1 MKTKID
7 LTNKYIIW
15 LIAAFCCLLWGSAF
29 PAIRYGYTVLD
40 ISNTDTFSIILF
52 AGIRFFGAGVLTLII
67 FSLISKKPLLPAK
80 QDLPH
85 IGVLS
90 VFQTILQYLFFYLG
104 LAFTTGSRASI
115 VNSTSVFFALLIAAL
130 LFAWEKYA
138 GDTDGLTVMQMIYR
152 FGGEDMKTGMIY
164 LILIFLGLVLLFA
177 LGAGFHSGDRH
188 AFVLEEKG
196 LLKGKRLKVL
206 LCRIC
211 SVVFLLPLIIA
222 FIVVAIRYAPLLDN
236 VSGVVSGD
244 VAKPNTRVTLIIL
257 GIGGVLTLP
266 LLPLRSMVTA
276 AYVRGLRG

>member
-1 MKTKID
+1 MKISQAFRTAYRTVSEQKTEALKF
-7 LTNKYIIW
+7 LTVELALTGI
-15 LIAAFCCLLWGSAF
+15 CLS
-29 PAIRYGYTVLD
+29 
-40 ISNTDTFSIILF
+40 
-52 AGIRFFGAGVLTLII
+52 
-67 FSLISKKPLLPAK
+67 PLLFLTEK
-80 QDLPH
+80 
-85 IGVLS
+85 GW
-90 VFQTILQYLFFYLG
+90 LQYLTALCAPLWLLVKIPARLNAAAAMQDSLGEGKLFSLRLADPGNYGRKIGYAFSRLG
-104 LAFTTGSRASI
+104 LLILWS
-115 VNSTSVFFALLIAAL
+115 LPLIAAL
-130 LFAWEKYA
+130 IFAWDKYS
-138 GDTDGLTVMQMIYR
+138 GDTDGLTVMNMIYE
-152 FGGEDMKTGMIY
+152 FGGQDMKTGVIY
-164 LILIFLGLVLLFA
+164 LLLIFAGLLILAA

-222 FIVVAIRYAPLLDN
+222 FIVVAVRYAPLLDN

-244 VAKPNTRVTLIIL
+244 VAKPNTRMTLIIL